1 MLQQR
6 HPNHAMF
13 STLER
18 KLLGQENPSCN
29 QKAPRPY
36 PAGLACSQTPRLAKQ
51 PLRLFPSHFLKILQP
66 MSLAENGQPE
76 SGSRGK
82 LGIESRP
89 SKTKSPLQN
98 QNKIRPAAYRLADA
112 ALLRSPQLLRGTKA
126 STFAP
131 HKLGLLA
138 TAVRT
143 QLTARLRPWHPPLHA
158 VLLSSPQFLR
168 WLPACCIPGI
178 PCHCC
183 SPPCCDIRAPP
194 SWPAA
199 YRHPTSTRRGQSSPN
214 KFLICWAGF

>member
-51 PLRLFPSHFLKILQP
+51 PLRLFPSPFLKILQP
-66 MSLAENGQPE
+66 MSLAENGQPK

-89 SKTKSPLQN
+89 SKTQSPLQN

-158 VLLSSPQFLR
+158 VLPNFCAGCPLAASPASPATAARHLAATFAPLHLGL
-168 WLPACCIPGI
+168 LPTAIQPQPGEAN
-178 PCHCC
+178 P
-183 SPPCCDIRAPP
+183 AP
-194 SWPAA
+194 
-199 YRHPTSTRRGQSSPN
+199 TN
-214 KFLICWAGF
+214 F